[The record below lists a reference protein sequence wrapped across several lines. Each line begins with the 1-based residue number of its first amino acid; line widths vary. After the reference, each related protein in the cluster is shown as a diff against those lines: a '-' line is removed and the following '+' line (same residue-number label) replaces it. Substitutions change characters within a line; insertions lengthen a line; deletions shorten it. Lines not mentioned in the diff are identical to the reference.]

1 MSHKCERLVIFSTK
15 ERRKIGRS
23 VGIELL
29 IKFAK
34 AHLVAVLP
42 IANQIRRSQMEL
54 SFDSSTRNL
63 KRREPALEAAGHLP
77 GNPTNRALVAR
88 HSCKNGESPDMRGHA

>member
-1 MSHKCERLVIFSTK
+1 
-15 ERRKIGRS
+15 
-23 VGIELL
+23 
-29 IKFAK
+29 
-34 AHLVAVLP
+34 
-42 IANQIRRSQMEL
+42 MEL

-88 HSCKNGESPDMRGHA
+88 HSCKNGESPDMRGRA